1 MKKKIL
7 IIDDREENIYSFCQ
21 TLERIDSVEID
32 TCKSGPEALEKLL
45 HQRYATILLDVQMP
59 GMNGFEVA
67 RYIRQ
72 NPKTED
78 IPIILISASH
88 TDEIDHIKG
97 YESGACDYITKPVNP
112 MLLIKKVE
120 HSLSKSRSREQILL
134 QRAMKAEQEIEARK
148 DSEALKKVSEAEAA
162 IERFQD
168 GLEDIAYLISRDI
181 QMPVMTMKH
190 KIREMQKML
199 QSGQPAT
206 DLWQPLYRLY
216 KQINSMDTM
225 VFAVQNYCKVRS
237 RELEKQSISLSDV
250 IRQAWEDITLN
261 VAASEARLEYG
272 ELPNVDADPV
282 QLRMLML
289 HLLGNAVERSNE
301 DSPVVRILS
310 RQQEGFTRIE
320 IEDSGEVISQSSR
333 DSMFQIHKPVETSM
347 PGAGFTLYLCKNIV
361 EAHGGKIGVE
371 DTTSGRG
378 NLFWFTLQSATS
390 AA

>member
-134 QRAMKAEQEIEARK
+134 QRAMKAEQVIEARK

-206 DLWQPLYRLY
+206 DLWQPIYRLY

>member
-120 HSLSKSRSREQILL
+120 HSLSKSRSLEQILL

>member
-261 VAASEARLEYG
+261 VAATEARLEYG

-310 RQQEGFTRIE
+310 REQEGFTRIE
-320 IEDSGEVISQSSR
+320 IEDSGEVIPQSSQ
-333 DSMFQIHKPVETSM
+333 DSMFQIHKPVETSL